1 MAKKNEGTEVVEK
14 VVMRPLADLVRNP
27 KNPRKSDPQGLKDL
41 CESIKRNPAYFNARP
56 ILLSDRTGELVI
68 IAGERR
74 SEAAAILEMTL
85 VPTILMHG
93 LTEEQEDEI
102 MVRDNTH
109 NGLWDAAKLKEISA
123 SWGVLKVAG
132 WGIEKKMLRPDKEN
146 YSQNMVRPKISDF
159 IYEPKGQKPII
170 SDCVDTT
177 EMDGVLER
185 LKAVKGIT
193 KEERRVLEICAYRF
207 ARIDFSKMA
216 EYYAQ
221 SGKAMQAAME
231 DNFLVLIDFNAAR
244 ERGYIKMVEKLAE
257 LCNIE
262 IEGEE

>member
-74 SEAAAILEMTL
+74 SEAAAILEMET
-85 VPTILMHG
+85 VPTILMRG

-109 NGLWDAAKLKEISA
+109 AGIWDDAKLRILRDKWGGAAFDAWGAEIKQKKMTEILSELSYTPMYYEPQESPLLSLFDCINFDKFNA
-123 SWGVLKVAG
+123 KINA
-132 WGIEKKMLRPDKEN
+132 IEKMNLPKKTKDVLRWFCYRFLKIDFERVADYYYFNATKAEKEA
-146 YSQNMVRPKISDF
+146 I
-159 IYEPKGQKPII
+159 
-170 SDCVDTT
+170 
-177 EMDGVLER
+177 ER
-185 LKAVKGIT
+185 L
-193 KEERRVLEICAYRF
+193 R
-207 ARIDFSKMA
+207 
-216 EYYAQ
+216 
-221 SGKAMQAAME
+221 
-231 DNFLVLIDFNAAR
+231 LVLVDGGVNGFIEDDLLRIA
-244 ERGYIKMVEKLAE
+244 GLATE
-257 LCNIE
+257 QEESIE
-262 IEGEE
+262 ND

>member
-1 MAKKNEGTEVVEK
+1 
-14 VVMRPLADLVRNP
+14 
-27 KNPRKSDPQGLKDL
+27 
-41 CESIKRNPAYFNARP
+41 
-56 ILLSDRTGELVI
+56 
-68 IAGERR
+68 
-74 SEAAAILEMTL
+74 
-85 VPTILMHG
+85 
-93 LTEEQEDEI
+93 
-102 MVRDNTH
+102 
-109 NGLWDAAKLKEISA
+109 
-123 SWGVLKVAG
+123 
-132 WGIEKKMLRPDKEN
+132 
-146 YSQNMVRPKISDF
+146 MVRPKISDF

>member
-109 NGLWDAAKLKEISA
+109 NGLWDRKKLDIWGRHLLK
-123 SWGVLKVAG
+123 SWGLKPEDMRIPSKVVDDFKRDFEQYNDNNCDYPIVPMFDEDAEIFVILSRSEIDSN
-132 WGIEKKMLRPDKEN
+132 WLREKFNMNRMRSYKEN
-146 YSQNMVRPKISDF
+146 KEYKVNVITIED
-159 IYEPKGQKPII
+159 
-170 SDCVDTT
+170 
-177 EMDGVLER
+177 
-185 LKAVKGIT
+185 LKKC
-193 KEERRVLEICAYRF
+193 L
-207 ARIDFSKMA
+207 
-216 EYYAQ
+216 
-221 SGKAMQAAME
+221 
-231 DNFLVLIDFNAAR
+231 
-244 ERGYIKMVEKLAE
+244 
-257 LCNIE
+257 
-262 IEGEE
+262 